1 MAKALEGNGD
11 LADPIAQA
19 PREIQVKQAPATGE
33 NSGFVLQCGEGRGN
47 LPPACGFRG
56 REGVGAGAR
65 TAKTWG
71 RNVADANGQAASE
84 AGGAEAGSG
93 ETVIIKKYANRR
105 LYNTAAST
113 YVTLEHLSDMVR
125 QGVDFIVLDAKTGE
139 EITRSVLT
147 QIIFEQESRGQN
159 LLPVQFLRRLIR
171 FYGDQMQGFLP
182 PYLEM
187 SMESFTKAQEKMR
200 ENMSRAFGA
209 TTPMA
214 AFEEQA
220 QRNMALFQQA
230 LSMWTPFATGA
241 QGTPFQPG
249 KAAAGSQD
257 EDKDEQ
263 LVELRK
269 QMEAMQKQL
278 DAMAKR

>member
-1 MAKALEGNGD
+1 M
-11 LADPIAQA
+11 
-19 PREIQVKQAPATGE
+19 
-33 NSGFVLQCGEGRGN
+33 
-47 LPPACGFRG
+47 
-56 REGVGAGAR
+56 
-65 TAKTWG
+65 
-71 RNVADANGQAASE
+71 ADANGQAAGE
-84 AGGAEAGSG
+84 AGGADTQG
-93 ETVIIKKYANRR
+93 EPVVIKKYANRR
-105 LYNTAAST
+105 LYNTAASS
-113 YVTLEHLSDMVR
+113 YVTLDHLSEMVR
-125 QGVDFIVLDAKTGE
+125 QGIDFVVLDAKTNDD
-139 EITRSVLT
+139 ITRSVLT
-147 QIIFEQESRGQN
+147 QIIFEQESKGQN

-187 SMESFTKAQEKMR
+187 SMESFSKAQEKMR

-230 LSMWTPFATGA
+230 LSMWSPFAAGA
-241 QGTPFQPG
+241 KGSPFPG
-249 KAAAGSQD
+249 MPSPPAPSDDDA
-257 EDKDEQ
+257 DKDEQ
-263 LVELRK
+263 LALLRK

>member
-1 MAKALEGNGD
+1 MAD
-11 LADPIAQA
+11 SSS
-19 PREIQVKQAPATGE
+19 PA
-33 NSGFVLQCGEGRGN
+33 
-47 LPPACGFRG
+47 
-56 REGVGAGAR
+56 AG
-65 TAKTWG
+65 
-71 RNVADANGQAASE
+71 E
-84 AGGAEAGSG
+84 AGGAETQG
-93 ETVIIKKYANRR
+93 EPVVIKKYANRR
-105 LYNTAAST
+105 LYNTGESK
-113 YVTLEHLSDMVR
+113 YVTLEDLSEMVR
-125 QGVDFIVLDAKTGE
+125 HGADFIVLDAKTGE
-139 EITRSVLT
+139 DITRSVLA

-187 SMESFTKAQEKMR
+187 SMESFSKAQEQMR

-230 LSMWTPFATGA
+230 MKVWAPF
-241 QGTPFQPG
+241 
-249 KAAAGSQD
+249 AAGSGPGMAAAKPD
-257 EDKDEQ
+257 DAEGDKDAQ
-263 LVELRK
+263 LIELRR

-278 DAMAKR
+278 DAMARGKG

>member
-1 MAKALEGNGD
+1 
-11 LADPIAQA
+11 
-19 PREIQVKQAPATGE
+19 
-33 NSGFVLQCGEGRGN
+33 
-47 LPPACGFRG
+47 
-56 REGVGAGAR
+56 
-65 TAKTWG
+65 
-71 RNVADANGQAASE
+71 VADANGQTAGE
-84 AGGAEAGSG
+84 AGGAETQG
-93 ETVIIKKYANRR
+93 ERVIIKKYANRR
-105 LYNTAAST
+105 LYNTAASS
-113 YVTLEHLSDMVR
+113 YVTLDHLSEMVR
-125 QGVDFIVLDAKTGE
+125 EGVDFVVLDAKTNDD
-139 EITRSVLT
+139 ITRSVLT
-147 QIIFEQESRGQN
+147 QIIFEQESKGQN

-187 SMESFTKAQEKMR
+187 SMESFSKAQEKMR

-230 LSMWTPFATGA
+230 LTMWSPFANGA
-241 QGTPFQPG
+241 KGVPFPG
-249 KAAAGSQD
+249 MPMPAASASD
-257 EDKDEQ
+257 DDADKDEQ
-263 LVELRK
+263 LALLRK

>member
-1 MAKALEGNGD
+1 M
-11 LADPIAQA
+11 
-19 PREIQVKQAPATGE
+19 
-33 NSGFVLQCGEGRGN
+33 
-47 LPPACGFRG
+47 
-56 REGVGAGAR
+56 
-65 TAKTWG
+65 
-71 RNVADANGQAASE
+71 ADANGQAAGAAE
-84 AGGAEAGSG
+84 GAEAQG
-93 ETVIIKKYANRR
+93 EPVVIKKYANRR
-105 LYNTAAST
+105 LYNTAASS
-113 YVTLEHLSDMVR
+113 YVTLDHLSEMVR
-125 QGVDFIVLDAKTGE
+125 EGVDFVVLDAKTGE
-139 EITRSVLT
+139 DITRSVLT

-200 ENMSRAFGA
+200 ENFSRTFGA

-220 QRNMALFQQA
+220 QRNMAMFQQA
-230 LSMWTPFATGA
+230 LQMWSPFAAGA
-241 QGTPFQPG
+241 QGAPNPG
-249 KAAAGSQD
+249 ADAESE

-263 LVELRK
+263 LAELRK

-278 DAMAKR
+278 DQMSRGKS